1 MATSVISGSFRLC
14 WAWFGAPPNFRSFI
28 CPWPQRRHP
37 IRLNTVQLFGARKD
51 LFLRY
56 CKCRIIIQRSFPR
69 QSLLP
74 LDVYDS
80 VFCLHRGQHHVGSMV
95 ALLAVEVASVARVTC
110 PVLGRE
116 FASSFFWIQELGHRW
131 MSGCFL
137 TFFVCFDDLP
147 VVIYCQVMGARIG
160 RNLCSSLRK
169 QDRNFQKLVEVSWNA
184 SRKPEWLIVEGTDF
198 FPGNFN
204 WFLFG
209 FFLMS
214 HRLSFACQMGDMLH
228 ALICRTDH
236 DDSWKKAWEL
246 FSQDMNMYTTYRC
259 QGYLCLGRVRSY
271 LLQYL
276 HISCFEVF
284 QRTVWNLHIKVIFAN
299 CPLKLM
305 HFPDIFCFDD
315 SSASIWKLVWF
326 ATGVHWKCF
335 CPEALLLSLPDV
347 GENWWLSWYV
357 GGVFSRIP
365 EWSIDVW
372 GFPKKKS
379 WCSCKLHPFQFRWQE
394 EE

>member
-1 MATSVISGSFRLC
+1 MIPC
-14 WAWFGAPPNFRSFI
+14 FG
-28 CPWPQRRHP
+28 
-37 IRLNTVQLFGARKD
+37 
-51 LFLRY
+51 
-56 CKCRIIIQRSFPR
+56 
-69 QSLLP
+69 
-74 LDVYDS
+74 
-80 VFCLHRGQHHVGSMV
+80 LHRGQHHVGSMV

-110 PVLGRE
+110 RVLGRE
-116 FASSFFWIQELGHRW
+116 FAGSFFWIQQLGHRW
-131 MSGCFL
+131 MRGTLNVFCFI
-137 TFFVCFDDLP
+137 DDLL
-147 VVIYCQVMGARIG
+147 VVIYSQVMGARIG

-169 QDRNFQKLVEVSWNA
+169 QDRIFQKLVEASWNA
-184 SRKPEWLIVEGTDF
+184 SRKPEWWIVKGRF
-198 FPGNFN
+198 FSGYFK

-284 QRTVWNLHIKVIFAN
+284 QTTVWNLYIKVIFAY
-299 CPLKLM
+299 CPLM

-315 SSASIWKLVWF
+315 SS
-326 ATGVHWKCF
+326 
-335 CPEALLLSLPDV
+335 DV
-347 GENWWLSWYV
+347 FLY
-357 GGVFSRIP
+357 
-365 EWSIDVW
+365 
-372 GFPKKKS
+372 
-379 WCSCKLHPFQFRWQE
+379 
-394 EE
+394 